1 MIPVRHATPSRSDSS
16 DDRVRSLIALI
27 DDLIAVVLD
36 ENVELAK
43 GLPASR
49 LKQVDEKNRL
59 ADLFEQRVAECSAR
73 TVSLHVHDR
82 QLREDLMERIL
93 RLRASMDENVA
104 QLRAAMEASNRRIDA
119 VMQAIREQISTVS
132 PYGAT
137 GRLAGPAMSCG
148 TNVRA

>member
-1 MIPVRHATPSRSDSS
+1 MIPVRHVTPSRPNPG

-27 DDLIAVVLD
+27 DDLIAVVVE

-59 ADLFEQRVAECSAR
+59 ADLFEQRVAECASKPMNLN
-73 TVSLHVHDR
+73 VQDR
-82 QLREDLMERIL
+82 QLREELMERIL
-93 RLRASMDENVA
+93 RLRASMDENVLR
-104 QLRAAMEASNRRIDA
+104 LRAAIDASNRRIDA